1 MKKLLAWLRSK
12 NITTH
17 TVGLA
22 IITFACLYDST
33 PELRNYIGTLFV
45 GHPVVVT
52 QLGTLLTN
60 IAADRSWNDEAARKQ
75 LLTVFE
81 AAGPTSDVAKQG
93 RRRLSS
99 LLFS

>member
-60 IAADRSWNDEAARKQ
+60 IAAGVALWRNFSHSSTAMARLANGAPPGDGAAPLPSQK
-75 LLTVFE
+75 TE
-81 AAGPTSDVAKQG
+81 
-93 RRRLSS
+93 
-99 LLFS
+99 